1 MPTLGD
7 NAGEKK
13 MTSSLSLLKS
23 QDLEAP
29 GTKDGGY

>member
-7 NAGEKK
+7 NAGKK
-13 MTSSLSLLKS
+13 MASSSSLLKS